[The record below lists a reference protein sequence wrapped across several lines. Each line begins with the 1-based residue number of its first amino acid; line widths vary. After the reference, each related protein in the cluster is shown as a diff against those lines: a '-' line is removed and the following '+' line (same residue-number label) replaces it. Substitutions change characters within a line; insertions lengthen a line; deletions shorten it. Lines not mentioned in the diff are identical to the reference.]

1 MFSPEEQVAEPANM
15 SRTSK
20 SFQELKLG
28 CQKTKQESKQKKDRA
43 EIQLGLIDLT
53 SLNLLFQRKAS
64 LSNHNNRYGR
74 TFQSRI
80 LLYQYKT
87 TSLVGFF
94 FEKQVW

>member
-1 MFSPEEQVAEPANM
+1 MFSPEEQVAKPANM

-53 SLNLLFQRKAS
+53 SQSLLFHRMKMKS
-64 LSNHNNRYGR
+64 
-74 TFQSRI
+74 FPCPI
-80 LLYQYKT
+80 T
-87 TSLVGFF
+87 TTDTDVPFF
-94 FEKQVW
+94 F

>member
-1 MFSPEEQVAEPANM
+1 MFSPEEQVAKPANM

-53 SLNLLFQRKAS
+53 SLNLFCFNERLPCP
-64 LSNHNNRYGR
+64 
-74 TFQSRI
+74 I
-80 LLYQYKT
+80 T
-87 TSLVGFF
+87 TTDTDVPFNQGYYCTSTKLQVWYFF